1 MKRFFALGA
10 LAAAVVATLFV
21 ARAGAILL
29 GTGAPDGNEHK
40 GVGYI
45 VFYDAKMI
53 PLWRCTGTLV
63 SRRVV
68 LTAGHCAG
76 TYDNR
81 TGVHTPALAQI
92 WFDEQVHPG
101 SYPSDGP
108 LQDPPVSCLRYKG
121 YPCNGGDARG
131 LPIAHPDYVGSRAGG
146 TSHDLGVVVLS
157 KQMSSRDVTGLAP
170 VGSLAATDPDDTSAS
185 MTIVGYGV
193 QAFAPSLDGDGA
205 PVLTPAG
212 DGQRMQGT
220 IDFAGVE
227 VDGVDGGEFA
237 FADFSNAPPGA
248 VACFGDSGGPV
259 LNPAG
264 DVTAVIALV
273 DSAFCVGDAYHY
285 RTDTLEAKKFLA
297 RVGVTVPGG
306 SPVRE
311 VDNGHGRKHGY
322 DFNGRD

>member
-21 ARAGAILL
+21 ARAGAILS
-29 GTGAPDGNEHK
+29 GTGTPDGNEHK

-92 WFDEQVHPG
+92 WFDQQVHPG

-121 YPCNGGDARG
+121 YPCSGGDARG
-131 LPIAHPDYVGSRAGG
+131 LPIAHPDYVGSQEGG
-146 TSHDLGVVVLS
+146 TSHDLGVVLLS
-157 KQMSSRDVTGLAP
+157 KQMSDRDVTDLAP
-170 VGSLAATDPDDTSAS
+170 VGSLAATAPNTP
-185 MTIVGYGV
+185 MTIVGYGI
-193 QAFAPSLDGDGA
+193 QRFSPG
-205 PVLTPAG
+205 PAG

-220 IDFAGVE
+220 IDFSRVE
-227 VDGVDGGEFA
+227 NGDDPEDEFA

-264 DVTAVIALV
+264 DVTAVISLV
-273 DSAFCVGDAYHY
+273 DSAVCVGDAYHY
-285 RTDTLEAKKFLA
+285 RTDTLEAKRFLG
-297 RVGVTVPGG
+297 RVGVTVPGSG
-306 SPVRE
+306 RE
-311 VDNGHGRKHGY
+311 LTGGHGRKHGH